1 MTSFIERLN
10 KFYPEKRR
18 YALEKFPEHLV
29 NTAQTARLQKLLTD
43 FDFIQ
48 AKLAEF
54 GVQALIEDYDL
65 AMSSDVLL
73 NPEQTETLQLIAG
86 TLRLSAHVLESD
98 KTQLAGQL
106 WGRLLPYNTI
116 VVTDESK
123 YFWEYLPLI
132 GQFLPHKPVKTV
144 LQKINRPSDIET
156 LLETA
161 KQWRGNTWF
170 RPLTA
175 TLTPP
180 GGPLIRTLSGH
191 SRSVNAVAIA
201 PDGKR
206 AVSASEDKT
215 LKLWDLEQGRELA
228 TLSGHSRSVN
238 AVAIAPD
245 GKRAVSASEDKTLKL
260 WDLEQGRELATL

>member
-86 TLRLSAHVLESD
+86 ALRLSAHVLESD
-98 KTQLAGQL
+98 TTQLAGQF
-106 WGRLLPYNTI
+106 WGRLLSFENPEI
-116 VVTDESK
+116 VA
-123 YFWEYLPLI
+123 
-132 GQFLPHKPVKTV
+132 
-144 LQKINRPSDIET
+144 
-156 LLETA
+156 LLEQA
-161 KQWRGNTWF
+161 KQGQKQPWF

-175 TLTPP
+175 NLTPP

-191 SRSVNAVAIA
+191 SGGVTAVAIAPDTTQLAGQFWGRLLSFENPEIVALLEQAKQGQKQPWFRPLTANLTPPGGPLIRTLSGHSGGVTAVAIA

-206 AVSASEDKT
+206 AVSAS
-215 LKLWDLEQGRELA
+215 
-228 TLSGHSRSVN
+228 
-238 AVAIAPD
+238 
-245 GKRAVSASEDKTLKL
+245 
-260 WDLEQGRELATL
+260 